1 MRDLLQ
7 QRAELVAPPL
17 LAIEFGSSLRGL
29 AARGRLTAVE
39 ARTCWSAFRDLGVA
53 LHFDIAWV
61 ERAMDIAPVAA
72 LSKVY
77 DATYL
82 ACAEA
87 LDAELVTCDEKFV
100 AALPA
105 ELRSRVR
112 LVGPVEVAPRAE
124 DDRE

>member
-7 QRAELVAPPL
+7 QRTELVAPPL

-53 LHFDIAWV
+53 LHFEIAWV
-61 ERAMDIAPVAA
+61 ERASEIAAA
-72 LSKVY
+72 AGLSKVY
-77 DATYL
+77 DSIYL

-105 ELRSRVR
+105 ALRGRVQ
-112 LVGPVEVAPRAE
+112 LVAASS
-124 DDRE
+124 

>member
-1 MRDLLQ
+1 
-7 QRAELVAPPL
+7 
-17 LAIEFGSSLRGL
+17 
-29 AARGRLTAVE
+29 
-39 ARTCWSAFRDLGVA
+39 
-53 LHFDIAWV
+53 
-61 ERAMDIAPVAA
+61 MDIAPVAA

-87 LDAELVTCDEKFV
+87 LGAELVTCDEKFV

-112 LVGPVEVAPRAE
+112 LVGAS
-124 DDRE
+124 